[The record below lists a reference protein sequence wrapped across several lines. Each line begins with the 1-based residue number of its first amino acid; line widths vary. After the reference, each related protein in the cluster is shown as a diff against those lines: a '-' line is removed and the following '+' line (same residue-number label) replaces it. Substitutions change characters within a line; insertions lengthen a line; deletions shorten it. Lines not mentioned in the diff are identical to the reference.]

1 MGWIIVL
8 PTLLT
13 IPKDIACSMSAT
25 CHLRREVPDNTES
38 EALEEARLSS
48 EVSRINTL
56 DPPSCNIK
64 CKYNYIYNYYII
76 LYMYDYIY
84 INLIYIYN
92 IIYIYYYIILYYI

>member
-25 CHLRREVPDNTES
+25 CHLLREVPDNTES

-64 CKYNYIYNYYII
+64 CNIY
-76 LYMYDYIY
+76 
-84 INLIYIYN
+84 
-92 IIYIYYYIILYYI
+92 IYIYYIIANINIYV